1 MSSRPTEKQV
11 LRQVKARAQATKD
24 QYTREEDTED
34 GPGQPFQM
42 SFSPPVGRDAE
53 GGGGAANEYKV
64 VMYSQRHRG
73 QALTRPQP
81 VQRRKDD
88 NAGG

>member
-24 QYTREEDTED
+24 QYLREDATDD
-34 GPGQPFQM
+34 GPFQM
-42 SFSPPVGRDAE
+42 SFSPPGGRDAQ

-81 VQRRKDD
+81 VQRRRDE

>member
-1 MSSRPTEKQV
+1 VSSRPTEKQV

-24 QYTREEDTED
+24 QYLREDATDD
-34 GPGQPFQM
+34 GPFQM
-42 SFSPPVGRDAE
+42 SFSPPGRDAQ

-81 VQRRKDD
+81 VQRRKDE